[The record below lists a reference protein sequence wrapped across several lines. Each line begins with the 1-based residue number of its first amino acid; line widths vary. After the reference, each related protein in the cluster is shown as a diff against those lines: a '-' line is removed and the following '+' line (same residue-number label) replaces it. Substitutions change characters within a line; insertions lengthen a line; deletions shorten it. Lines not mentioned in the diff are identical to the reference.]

1 MYSVIVVFALFQ
13 DRFHC
18 MRRLRKRKV
27 NDSIINVFFNSYF
40 YVLLIFLLYIICAHL
55 KLVIV

>member
-27 NDSIINVFFNSYF
+27 NDSIINVFNSYF

>member
-27 NDSIINVFFNSYF
+27 NDSIINVFNSYF
-40 YVLLIFLLYIICAHL
+40 YALLIFLLYIICAHL